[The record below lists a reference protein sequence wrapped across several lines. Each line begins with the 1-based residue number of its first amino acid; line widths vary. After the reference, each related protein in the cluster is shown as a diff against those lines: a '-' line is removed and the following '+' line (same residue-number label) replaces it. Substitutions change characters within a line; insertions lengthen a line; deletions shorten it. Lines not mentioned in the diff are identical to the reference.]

1 MKYNLLNTVILM
13 STRAGGDPA
22 TLIKNL
28 AGVIQFIGGGTAG
41 IGLFTLIMAFKE
53 ENPSAKSRGFTELGV
68 GLLAI
73 ALANPIVDFI
83 TSFIPNF

>member
-1 MKYNLLNTVILM
+1 MNYILLNSVMLL
-13 STRAGGDPA
+13 SARAGGDPA
-22 TLIKNL
+22 TFIKNL
-28 AGVIQFIGGGTAG
+28 ASVIQFIGGGTAG
-41 IGLFTLIMAFKE
+41 IGLFTLIMAFRE

-68 GLLAI
+68 GFLAI

>member
-1 MKYNLLNTVILM
+1 MNYILFNNIMLL
-13 STRAGGDPA
+13 SARACSDPA

-28 AGVIQFIGGGTAG
+28 ASVIQLIGAGTAG
-41 IGLFTLIMAFKE
+41 IGLFTVVMAFRE